1 MTDAPKRIWKCVGC
15 GVQMPSNCD
24 CVANLAVSW
33 EPEYTVALKG
43 ALRPE
48 TVSENIARDMQ
59 EGRFP
64 ECSEPQMVVDPS
76 SALAS
81 SPEVAAL
88 IREAEAWGMERV
100 AARARVYASNY
111 EQSSDGRNT
120 FILLAERADAEAAA
134 IRARKETP

>member
-1 MTDAPKRIWKCVGC
+1 MTDAAPKRIWKCVGC

-88 IREAEAWGMERV
+88 ILEAEARGMER
-100 AARARVYASNY
+100 AA
-111 EQSSDGRNT
+111 E
-120 FILLAERADAEAAA
+120 LALSCGIAVNANQRDAIAAA
-134 IRARKETP
+134 IRAAKGEPT